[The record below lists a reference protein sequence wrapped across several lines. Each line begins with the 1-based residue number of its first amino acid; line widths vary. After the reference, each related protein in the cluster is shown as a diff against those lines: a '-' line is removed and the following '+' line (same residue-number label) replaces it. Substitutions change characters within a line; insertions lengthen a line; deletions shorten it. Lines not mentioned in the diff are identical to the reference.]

1 MKLAVQTI
9 VFDLDGTLYEDE
21 RVYDRY
27 ALELGLLL
35 PEGQRARFLVDWT
48 ATKTGRAVARVGL
61 GYDAT
66 QDRLFRF
73 SANRIVSF
81 IDWNGHEE
89 PASLSVPDVT
99 GKEAGEGQQP
109 QAPATEVPIFGP
121 DRFNIGDRWGLPDA
135 LAAHY
140 GLPRAQRGA
149 AFRAT
154 RAYMGSDAFQL
165 RAEPRLR
172 DLLLALNAAGK
183 YLVAMT
189 NSPAET
195 TEDVLG
201 QLGLRDCFALV
212 APASHKPLGLKSFL
226 DGVQDSSS
234 VLCVG
239 DNYVNDI
246 EPALQ
251 AGSHALYI
259 DRFKTHVGLAA
270 PRCHGVPS
278 IQAAI
283 DWLRERCSGHTI
295 DLA

>member
-27 ALELGLLL
+27 ALELGSLL
-35 PEGQRARFLVDWT
+35 PAGQRALFLADW
-48 ATKTGRAVARVGL
+48 ASAKAGRAVARVGL
-61 GYDAT
+61 GYDTT

-73 SANRIVSF
+73 TANRIMAF
-81 IDWNGHEE
+81 IDWNGREE
-89 PASLSVPDVT
+89 PVSASEPDVT

-140 GLPRAQRGA
+140 GLPREQRGA

-165 RAEPRLR
+165 QAEPRLR

-189 NSPAET
+189 NSPADT

-212 APASHKPLGLKSFL
+212 VPASQKPLGLKSFL
-226 DGVQDSSS
+226 DRVRDSSS

-239 DNYVNDI
+239 DNFVNDV

-259 DRFKTHVGLAA
+259 DRFDTCFGLAA
-270 PRCHGVPS
+270 PRCYAVPS
-278 IQAAI
+278 IQASI
-283 DWLRERCSGHTI
+283 DWLSERCC
-295 DLA
+295 